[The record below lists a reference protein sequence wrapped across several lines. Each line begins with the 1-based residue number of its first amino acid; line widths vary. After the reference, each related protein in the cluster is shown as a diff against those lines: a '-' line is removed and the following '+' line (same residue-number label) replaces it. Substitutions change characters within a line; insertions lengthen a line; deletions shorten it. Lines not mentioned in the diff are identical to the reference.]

1 MGSVL
6 NLENRYIMKQGFTKI
21 TNYFFQCAIEKQSFS
36 MGGVVNPTTV
46 AFYIV
51 PMMNAMIR
59 VGTQD
64 EKERL
69 FLALIDGHKEVPCN
83 KRGAK
88 GTTEEVAIESLRE
101 CTNAK
106 SKQTRIT
113 DQMVEKLE

>member
-1 MGSVL
+1 MQ
-6 NLENRYIMKQGFTKI
+6 NT
-21 TNYFFQCAIEKQSFS
+21 
-36 MGGVVNPTTV
+36 VNATTV

-51 PMMNAMIR
+51 PLINAMIR
-59 VGTQD
+59 VGSLE

-69 FLALIDGHKEVPCN
+69 FKAFIDGEELIESK

-88 GTTEEVAIESLRE
+88 GAKEMAAIESLRE

-113 DQMVEKLE
+113 DNMVDILESRL